1 MQGQHPPSPQ
11 SWLQEQMHFVIWAS
25 GSIWG
30 LLLSRKTGGPLW
42 VAATAPGATYAR
54 RDGALRP
61 GIPGHPRGSKV
72 IEWKGLSPWGHR
84 APSGETW
91 PGVGLGNLAWVYSGC
106 D

>member
-42 VAATAPGATYAR
+42 VAATAPGEMEPSGQASLA
-54 RDGALRP
+54 
-61 GIPGHPRGSKV
+61 IPGEAKSQSGRAFPPGG
-72 IEWKGLSPWGHR
+72 IGLPLGKLGLELAW
-84 APSGETW
+84 ETW
-91 PGVGLGNLAWVYSGC
+91 LGCTQGVTEIC
-106 D
+106 